1 MSKLYRAL
9 RRGYCIVSKNEVRS
23 YLLSKEEDD
32 AAKKIIEIVKK
43 LPDDFEIGYFNAGMK
58 MCVYKSKD
66 KFLIFPMREDNILEL
81 LKELRGVDDAIH
93 SEEG

>member
-1 MSKLYRAL
+1 MRKLYRTL
-9 RRGYCIVSKNEVRS
+9 GRGYCVVSKNEVRS
-23 YLLSKEEDD
+23 YLLSKEEED
-32 AAKKIIEIVKK
+32 AAKKIVEIIKK

-66 KFLIFPMREDNILEL
+66 KFLIFPMREDNIFEL
-81 LKELRGVDDAIH
+81 LKELRGAEDAIH